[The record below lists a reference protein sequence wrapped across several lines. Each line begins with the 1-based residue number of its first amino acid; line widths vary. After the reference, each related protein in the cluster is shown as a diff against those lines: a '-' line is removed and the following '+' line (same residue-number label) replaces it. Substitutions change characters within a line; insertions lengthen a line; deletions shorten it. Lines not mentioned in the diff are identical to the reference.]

1 MRDLDNEII
10 ASLRR
15 LLVTIVAKRRQNK
28 TREHWNSIILDGS
41 IPDSEIRRMIA
52 ESYDLITGRK
62 G

>member
-1 MRDLDNEII
+1 M
-10 ASLRR
+10 
-15 LLVTIVAKRRQNK
+15 LVTIVAKRRQNK